1 MIRRVFTGV
10 LLIIAVWTLAAQE
23 PVAEMEAKPFP
34 PRIRETFSTFD
45 RNLRPTAEALAD
57 SVQGFWEA
65 GGFSE
70 SQKDT
75 VAGVVDILLGGRYS
89 PWPDLGNYLE
99 VLLHIRVQQDA
110 RLLFSR
116 WHEALA
122 HSMQTHTPSRT
133 AAFIERSK
141 HLFLENTLFQSGA
154 VRWLLR
160 NGSYVFDFRDNEPV
174 VDVKDGDLVCL
185 AYTDSTV
192 IYRTTGQASL
202 DRNTWE
208 GKGGKFTWQRTLFD
222 PEKVYA
228 ELNHLE
234 LDLSKA
240 QFEADS
246 VAFFHLDYF
255 DTPLQG
261 RIRERVVAEFTPES
275 ANFPVFESYQRE
287 HQIHD
292 VFPGIHYTGG
302 FSIHG
307 SQIEGANASGDYA
320 LVEVFRGDTLVV
332 VSRSKNF
339 VIRPDRL
346 MSDRASFTLIL
357 GRDSIWHPN
366 LLVRYLHEGR
376 ELSAMRDER
385 GYSRAPFYDTYHRL
399 DLYCE
404 ALYWDVDS
412 TTANFQMIKG
422 VGQPR
427 EALFESH
434 DFFSQ
439 ARYDRVKG
447 IDDIHPLSR
456 LSSYARA
463 IQTPEFYLVEYSRF
477 FNRDAASVRQELF
490 NLSFQ
495 GFIQYDDDD
504 QRITINEKLYHY
516 ILSNAQMKDY
526 DVMQIRS
533 TAPVNASLNIQTFDL
548 ELKGIE
554 RIPLSTAK
562 NVVIYPNEE
571 KVVMQA
577 NRNMAFDGRVES
589 GLFDFYGK
597 DFFFEYDLFKITLE
611 NSDSLSFSVRAFEPD
626 SRGRFELVKVK
637 NVLESING
645 ELLVDHPSNKSGQHA
660 FSGYPSFTSINES
673 YVFYDNEGMFD
684 GAYQRDSTYFK
695 ILPFTIE
702 NLDKASTDNIAFGG
716 VFVSNGI
723 LPEFEDYLTVQR
735 DYTLGFNTETAEGG
749 IPVYAGKANYTGPLT
764 MSSEGLVASG
774 RLNYLSSV
782 VEAEKLVLL
791 PEEAVGTVRNF
802 ELEGGGEADYPA
814 IHAEQAKISF
824 VPGDNTMQITNTE
837 EAIGL
842 YDGKAGF
849 KGDIMLT
856 PTGLSGTGQLD
867 VQQASIRAG
876 DFVFRENNLI
886 SQRSDME
893 VVAPTGKQAFVHE
906 DFSAA
911 VDMENLTGTFSP
923 VDQDANIS
931 FPAINLLAENY
942 DYDWDIEEGLI
953 DLRSSVSQ
961 RFPDYEHMSRE
972 ELMKL
977 DFSGYEMV
985 FTDPVKDSLRFFAP
999 KVFLELKDYNLNAEG
1014 VPLLRIA
1021 DAAIFPDQGVLIVDA
1036 GGVIRPLEN
1045 AVIVANTENQYHTF
1059 YGAGVEIS
1067 SSKQYTAS
1075 GNYDYRDKDGKVFP
1089 LFFESIKVNREGVT
1103 FADATLPD
1111 SLGFSLG
1118 PRFAFFGDAQVQANE
1133 QFLRFDGYS
1142 KIDLGCPGIDTD
1154 WFSFEGHIDP
1164 MDIRIPVVAGMMN
1177 PDRREVSIALMLAG
1191 DSLHIYPAVF
1201 LRRHH
1206 YLDREIISAYGYVM
1220 FDEGTGE
1227 YLVSENEKLD
1237 DLSLH
1242 HNLLRISER
1251 NCNIQGEGLI
1261 DLGVDLGQ
1269 FKMENYGTV
1278 HYDYQTDQTDLE
1290 LVMGLDFFFAERAF
1304 LPMVTSVNVSENRP
1318 LNLNSQKFR
1327 KYLLKHQGPE
1337 QTDLSMSEYLSQ
1349 GVFNRLPEVLERPI
1363 MLGDVRLRWNQ
1374 PSRSFISY
1382 GLIGLINLEEQQ
1394 VIRQINGHMEVRKSR
1409 GGDTFT
1415 LLVRSSE
1422 SGDAGIGREWY
1433 FFNMNNNQLKALSSV
1448 AAFNEAITKL
1458 KPRQRQRDRGDNEP
1472 PYSFTLEAER
1482 RPYDFFHFI
1491 RQINFN

>member
-1 MIRRVFTGV
+1 MIRSFFAG
-10 LLIIAVWTLAAQE
+10 LLLLAAMTVAAQE
-23 PVAEMEAKPFP
+23 GIGEQEPKPFP
-34 PRIRETFSTFD
+34 PGIRETFSSFD
-45 RNLRPTAEALAD
+45 RSLRPTAEALAD
-57 SVQGFWEA
+57 SAQAVWEA
-65 GGFSE
+65 GGFTE

-75 VAGVVDILLGGRYS
+75 IAGAVDRLLGGRFS

-99 VLLHIRVQQDA
+99 IILNIRSRQDA
-110 RLLFSR
+110 RQAFAR

-122 HSMQTHTPSRT
+122 YFLQTQTPSRT
-133 AAFIERSK
+133 AEFIVRSK
-141 HLFLENTLFQSGA
+141 QLFLENTLFQSSA
-154 VRWLLR
+154 LKWLVRG
-160 NGSYVFDFRDNEPV
+160 GSYTFDFINQEPLV
-174 VDVKDGDLVCL
+174 NVREANLVCL
-185 AYTDSTV
+185 AYSDSSV
-192 IYRTTGQASL
+192 IYRTSGQASL
-202 DRNTWE
+202 GSNAWK
-208 GKGGKFTWQRTLFD
+208 GQGGKFTWQRTQLN

-228 ELNHLE
+228 ELKTLN
-234 LDLSKA
+234 LDLTKA
-240 QFEADS
+240 LFEADS
-246 VAFFHLDYF
+246 VTFYHLDFF
-255 DTPLQG
+255 DEPLQG
-261 RIRERVVAEFTPES
+261 RIRERVVAEFTPEN

-287 HQIHD
+287 HQIRD

-302 FSIHG
+302 FTLQG
-307 SQIEGANASGDYA
+307 ARVEGASASGDYA
-320 LVEVFRGDTLVV
+320 LLEVYRGDTLAI
-332 VSRSKNF
+332 VSRSQNF
-339 VIRPDRL
+339 VIRPDRIL
-346 MSDRASFTLIL
+346 SDRATFTLIL
-357 GRDSIWHPN
+357 GRDSVWHPN
-366 LLVRYLHEGR
+366 LSIRYLHSQR
-376 ELSAMRDER
+376 ELSALRDER
-385 GYSRAPFYDTYHRL
+385 GFSRAPFLDTYHRL
-399 DLYCE
+399 DMYCE
-404 ALYWDVDS
+404 ALYWNLDS
-412 TTANFQMIKG
+412 ATATFQMIKG

-439 ARYDRVKG
+439 ARYDRAKG

-463 IQTPEFYLVEYSRF
+463 IQTPVFYLVEYSRF
-477 FNRDAASVRQELF
+477 IRRDAASVRQELF

-504 QRITINEKLYHY
+504 QRITINERLYHY
-516 ILSNAQMKDY
+516 LLSNAQLKDY

-533 TAPVNASLNIQTFDL
+533 TAPVNARLNISNFDL
-548 ELKGIE
+548 ELLGVE

-562 NVVIYPNEE
+562 NVVIYPNEQ

-589 GLFDFYGK
+589 GLFNFFGK
-597 DFFFEYDLFKITLE
+597 EFFFEYDPFKITLE
-611 NSDSLSFSVRAFEPD
+611 NSDSLSFSVRSFEPD

-645 ELLVDHPSNKSGQHA
+645 ELLVDHPSNKSGLRA
-660 FSGYPSFTSINES
+660 FEGYPSFTSENES
-673 YVFYDNEGMFD
+673 FVYYDNEGLYD

-702 NLDKASTDNIAFGG
+702 NLDRASTDNIAFGG

-749 IPVYAGKANYTGPLT
+749 IPVYSGKANYTGPLT

-774 RLNYLSSV
+774 RLDFLSSV

-791 PEEAVGTVRNF
+791 PEQALGTVRNF
-802 ELEGGGEADYPA
+802 ELEGGGEADYAA
-814 IHAEQAKISF
+814 IHAERAKVTFLPGQESMKISNAE
-824 VPGDNTMQITNTE
+824 D
-837 EAIGL
+837 AIVL

-849 KGDIMLT
+849 RGDITLT

-893 VVAPTGKQAFVHE
+893 VVAPSGKQAFVHE

-923 VDQDANIS
+923 VDRDANIS
-931 FPAINLLAENY
+931 FPAINLFAENY
-942 DYDWDIEEGLI
+942 DYDWDIEAGLI

-961 RFPDYEHMSRE
+961 RFPDYGRMSRE
-972 ELMKL
+972 ELLKL

-999 KVFLELKDYNLNAEG
+999 KVFLELNNYNLNAEG

-1021 DAAIFPDQGVLIVDA
+1021 DAAIFPDNGVLIVDA
-1036 GGVIRPLEN
+1036 GGAIRPLEN
-1045 AVIVANTENQYHTF
+1045 AVIVANTETQHHTF
-1059 YGAGVEIS
+1059 YGARVEIA
-1067 SSKQYTAS
+1067 SSKQYKAS
-1075 GNYDYRDKDGKVFP
+1075 GTYDYRDQDGRVFP
-1089 LFFESIKVNREGVT
+1089 LLFGKIDVSREGIT
-1103 FADATLPD
+1103 RAEAALPD
-1111 SLGFSLG
+1111 TLGFFLG
-1118 PRFAFFGDAQVQANE
+1118 SRFAFMGEARVDANE
-1133 QFLRFDGYS
+1133 PFLGFNGYS
-1142 KIDLGCPGIDTD
+1142 KIELGCPGIETD
-1154 WFSFEGHIDP
+1154 WFSFEGRINP
-1164 MDIRIPVVAGMMN
+1164 LDIRIPVEKGMKN
-1177 PDRREVSIALMLAG
+1177 PDQRELSIALMLAG

-1206 YLDREIISAYGYVM
+1206 YLDREIISAYGYLT

-1227 YLVSENEKLD
+1227 YIISEAEKLD
-1237 DLSLH
+1237 NRGLQQ
-1242 HNLLRISER
+1242 NLLRVSVR
-1251 NCNIQGEGLI
+1251 TCNIQGEGI
-1261 DLGVDLGQ
+1261 VDLGVDLGQ

-1278 HYDYQTDQTDLE
+1278 NYNYQTEVTDLE
-1290 LVMGLDFFFAERAF
+1290 LVMGLDFFFAERAL
-1304 LPMVTSVNVSENRP
+1304 LPLFTSVDVPDNRP

-1327 KYLLKHQGPE
+1327 KYLLKLQGPE
-1337 QTDLSMSEYLSQ
+1337 RTDLLMSEYLSQ
-1349 GVFNRLPEVLERPI
+1349 GKFSRLPDGLRRPI
-1363 MLGDVRLRWNQ
+1363 MFGDVRLRWNQ

-1382 GLIGLINLEEQQ
+1382 GPIGLINLDEQQ
-1394 VIRQINGHMEVRKSR
+1394 VVRQINGHMEVRRSR

-1415 LLVRSSE
+1415 LLLRSSE
-1422 SGDAGIGREWY
+1422 SGESGIGREWY

-1448 AAFNEAITKL
+1448 AEFNDAITKL
-1458 KPRQRQRDRGDNEP
+1458 RTRQRQRDGGPNEP

>member
-1 MIRRVFTGV
+1 MIRSFFSG
-10 LLIIAVWTLAAQE
+10 LLLLLTITAAFAQE
-23 PVAEMEAKPFP
+23 PMIEPETHPFP
-34 PRIRETFSTFD
+34 PGIRETFSGFD
-45 RNLRPTAEALAD
+45 RSLRPQAEALAD
-57 SVQGFWEA
+57 SVQAAWDEGLFTN
-65 GGFSE
+65 

-75 VAGVVDILLGGRYS
+75 ITGAVERLLGGRFS

-99 VLLHIRVQQDA
+99 IVMFIGEQQDS
-110 RLLFSR
+110 RRLFSQ
-116 WHEALA
+116 WHGALA
-122 HSMQTHTPSRT
+122 YSMQNHTPSRT
-133 AAFIERSK
+133 VSFIERSK
-141 HLFLENTLFQSGA
+141 LLFLENTLFQSGA
-154 VRWLLR
+154 VRWLIR
-160 NGSYVFDFRDNEPV
+160 NGSYTFDFRDQQPV
-174 VDVKDGDLVCL
+174 VDVKDADLVCL
-185 AYTDSTV
+185 AYSDSSV
-192 IYRTTGQASL
+192 IYRTSGQANL
-202 DRNTWE
+202 DRNAWQ
-208 GKGGKFTWQRTLFD
+208 GQGGRLTWQRTLFD

-228 ELNHLE
+228 ELNRLE
-234 LDLSKA
+234 MDLSKA
-240 QFEADS
+240 QFDADS
-246 VAFFHLDYF
+246 VSFFHLDFF
-255 DTPLQG
+255 DMPLQG

-287 HQIHD
+287 HQIRD

-302 FSIHG
+302 FTLHG
-307 SQIEGANASGDYA
+307 SQLEGASASGDYS
-320 LVEVFRGDTLVV
+320 LVEIFRGDTLVI

-357 GRDSIWHPN
+357 GRDSVWHPN
-366 LLVRYLHEGR
+366 LLVRYLHDEG

-385 GYSRAPFYDTYHRL
+385 GYSRAPFFDTYHRL

-404 ALYWDVDS
+404 ALYWNLDS
-412 TTANFQMIKG
+412 AKASFQMIKG

-439 ARYDRVKG
+439 ARYDRVRG

-463 IQTPEFYLVEYSRF
+463 IQTPMFYLIEYSRF
-477 FNRDAASVRQELF
+477 INRDVASLRQELF

-495 GFIQYDDDD
+495 GFIQYDDDE
-504 QRITINEKLYHY
+504 QRITINERLYHY
-516 ILSNAQMKDY
+516 ILSNAQLKDY
-526 DVMQIRS
+526 DVIQISS
-533 TAPVNASLNIQTFDL
+533 TAPVNARLDIRNFDL
-548 ELKGIE
+548 ELLGVE

-562 NVVIYPNEE
+562 NVVIYPSEN

-589 GLFDFYGK
+589 GLFNFYGK
-597 DFFFEYDLFKITLE
+597 EFFFEYDLFKITLE
-611 NSDSLSFSVRAFEPD
+611 NSDSLSFSVRSFEPD

-637 NVLESING
+637 NVLEQING
-645 ELLVDHPSNKSGQHA
+645 EVLVDHPSNKSGLKA
-660 FSGYPSFTSINES
+660 FEGYPSFTSRNES
-673 YVFYDNEGMFD
+673 YVYYDNEGMFE

-716 VFVSNGI
+716 IFVSNGI

-774 RLNYLSSV
+774 RLDYLSSV
-782 VEAEKLVLL
+782 VQAEKLVLL
-791 PEEAVGTVRNF
+791 PDEAVGTVRDF
-802 ELEGGGEADYPA
+802 ELEGGGEADYPS
-814 IHAEQAKISF
+814 IHAEQARISF
-824 VPGDNTMQITNTE
+824 VPGDDSMVISNTE
-837 EAIGL
+837 DALAL

-849 KGDIMLT
+849 KGDITLT

-876 DFVFRENNLI
+876 DFIFRENNLV

-893 VVAPTGKQAFVHE
+893 VVAPTGRQAFVHE
-906 DFSAA
+906 DFSAS

-953 DLRSSVSQ
+953 DLRSSVSHQ
-961 RFPDYEHMSRE
+961 FPDYEEMSRE
-972 ELMKL
+972 ELLDL

-999 KVFLELKDYNLNAEG
+999 KVFLELKDYNLHAEG

-1021 DAAIFPDQGVLIVDA
+1021 DAAIYPDNGVLIVDA

-1045 AVIVANTENQYHTF
+1045 AVIIANTEDRHHTF
-1059 YGAGVEIS
+1059 YNASAEITS
-1067 SSKQYTAS
+1067 SNDYKAT
-1075 GNYDYRDKDGKVFP
+1075 GTYDYRDQNGKISP
-1089 LFFESIKVNREGVT
+1089 IFFDNISINREGIT
-1103 FADATLPD
+1103 QAEASLPD
-1111 SLGFSLG
+1111 SLGFALG
-1118 PRFAFFGDAQVQANE
+1118 SRFDFMGEAHIQGNE
-1133 QFLRFDGYS
+1133 QFIRFDGFS
-1142 KIDLGCPGIDTD
+1142 RIDLGCSGMETG
-1154 WFSFEGHIDP
+1154 WFSFDGRINP
-1164 MDIRIPVVAGMMN
+1164 MDIRIPIEPGMMN
-1177 PDRREVSIALMLAG
+1177 PDRREVSIGLMLAG
-1191 DSLHIYPAVF
+1191 DSVHIYPAVF

-1206 YLDREIISAYGYVM
+1206 YLDREIISANGYLM
-1220 FDEGTGE
+1220 YDESSGD
-1227 YLVSENEKLD
+1227 YLVSTSEKLD
-1237 DLSLH
+1237 DRSLP
-1242 HNLLRISER
+1242 HNLIRVSSTGCTL
-1251 NCNIQGEGLI
+1251 QGEGVV
-1261 DLGVDLGQ
+1261 DLGADLGQ

-1278 HYDYQTDQTDLE
+1278 NYDHQTGIADLE
-1290 LVMGLDFFFAERAF
+1290 LIMGLDFYFADRA
-1304 LPMVTSVNVSENRP
+1304 LVPMFASVDVNENRV

-1327 KYLLKHQGPE
+1327 KYLLKHLEPQRA
-1337 QTDLSMSEYLSQ
+1337 DLYLSEYLSQ
-1349 GVFNRLPEVLERPI
+1349 GKFNRLPEIFDKPI

-1382 GLIGLINLEEQQ
+1382 GPVGLMNLNDQQ
-1394 VIRQINGHMEVRKSR
+1394 VIRQVKGHIEVRKSR
-1409 GGDTFT
+1409 GGDTFS
-1415 LLVRSSE
+1415 LLIRSSE
-1422 SGDAGIGREWY
+1422 SGDAGIGREW
-1433 FFNMNNNQLKALSSV
+1433 FFFTMNNNQLKALSTI
-1448 AAFNEAITKL
+1448 AEFNEAITKIRT
-1458 KPRQRQRDRGDNEP
+1458 RQRQREGNGNEP

-1491 RQINFN
+1491 RQIDFN